1 MKFNPGKNQH
11 NWNAVYIN
19 GTWGLVDADWAAREI
34 IKKLW
39 KLRYRLDEHFFLP
52 DPHHFI
58 CDHFPDEDQWQLL
71 ERPIALEE
79 FENMPHILPDF
90 FKYGLEFVSHR
101 TVIIYGRG
109 EINVRLRYVA
119 NKWAEDFN
127 FRLQFESNEEEEY
140 KGTKLNRYGMQESVG
155 GIVNFRLR
163 LPVEGSY
170 ILTIYAK
177 EDTPENK
184 ENVYHPVCEY
194 KIVQEEVSVT
204 EPTPFPPCAYLNW
217 GTGTFFS
224 RYGLATYQKTR
235 TEEQSYRLLFP
246 NRCNS

>member
-1 MKFNPGKNQH
+1 
-11 NWNAVYIN
+11 
-19 GTWGLVDADWAAREI
+19 
-34 IKKLW
+34 
-39 KLRYRLDEHFFLP
+39 
-52 DPHHFI
+52 
-58 CDHFPDEDQWQLL
+58 
-71 ERPIALEE
+71 
-79 FENMPHILPDF
+79 MPHILPDF
-90 FKYGLEFVSHR
+90 FKHGLEFVSHR

-140 KGTKLNRYGMQESVG
+140 KGTKLNRYGMQENVG